1 MPWVLPRSW
10 RVEFEGNLVA
20 LSRARAGDVEVA
32 VNTSSGRCRRCQPA
46 RKDDSDGACGDGT
59 IQRLLHD
66 DSFVSVSVG
75 GAVNGDRIA
84 QPLLVLMLFVWLGT
98 CNVGIVCDADVIDGA

>member
-32 VNTSSGRCRRCQPA
+32 VNTSSGRCRRVAQKA
-46 RKDDSDGACGDGT
+46 ACAAYSGNSGT
-59 IQRLLHD
+59 TWICD
-66 DSFVSVSVG
+66 E
-75 GAVNGDRIA
+75 GDRI
-84 QPLLVLMLFVWLGT
+84 MG
-98 CNVGIVCDADVIDGA
+98 VCECVIL